1 MKAFS
6 ITGWSGSGKTTLIER
21 LIERFGQEKKRVVA
35 FKRVPQKYYLEPE
48 SSDSFRFLAA
58 GAETVGL
65 VASRELLT
73 MQAISEEIDVFD
85 ILEKRYSGCEF
96 LLLEGLRGTG
106 VPVIEVFDS
115 SGKNGQLKF
124 PIDQLCAVVSDQ
136 PLTSLTDYKEIDIPN
151 FDRDAVDEVASFM
164 EDYDE

>member
-1 MKAFS
+1 M
-6 ITGWSGSGKTTLIER
+6 I
-21 LIERFGQEKKRVVA
+21 A

-48 SSDSFRFLAA
+48 SSDSFRFLQA
-58 GAETVGL
+58 GAEEVGL
-65 VASRELLT
+65 VASREMLT

-85 ILEKRYSGCEF
+85 ILEKRYSGSDI
-96 LLLEGLRGTG
+96 LLLEGLSGTG
-106 VPVIEVFDS
+106 VPMIEVFDS

-136 PLTSLTDYKEIDIPN
+136 PLPSLTNFKDKDIDIPN
-151 FDRDAVDEVASFM
+151 FGRDAVDEIAGFM